1 MSTTSP
7 GARANPAVARGSKIN
22 LRPPD
27 PELKARLEGL
37 GYKVSTIGA
46 QGCDLVL
53 VAPGSTDEQRSV
65 AQQRAKAANIPVMEA
80 TELLAQLELLAAA
93 GTAPVVELPRREAVE
108 ITDTHVRILDVTLP
122 RRNLQDPRV
131 PPPQSFRHLCF
142 DEALL
147 KAARTVA
154 QAALH
159 GVPAVLEGET
169 ATAKTTAILWVAH
182 LIGQPVVR
190 LNLNGQTDTSE
201 LVGRYV
207 PAGDFGEWNLSEMS
221 HHSDILEAET
231 RLVIER
237 AMEEKRPLSWVER
250 VAIAANERMP
260 VVSWRFQEGTIP
272 QAMRHGWWVI
282 LDEMNLAEPQVLERL
297 NPVLEVPA
305 TMVLSE
311 GSGTSFGPRGDVHV
325 DPHFR
330 LFGTMNPAEYA
341 GRSALSPA
349 FRDRWSIW
357 TFVRTPDDAALRAM
371 LRCLVHGDQP
381 EVVHKGI
388 AWQGRRAEAVYPSLV
403 EVPGIEDLLDRLAM
417 FHCSVNRAAGNGEA
431 GATIGRTR
439 RERYIFTRRTL
450 LATMRMFATELR
462 MLEPSELAER
472 ARGVLEDVIDRVYV
486 TRIQDDADRAAIL
499 TSLRA
504 AGLGG

>member
-1 MSTTSP
+1 MSTSKP
-7 GARANPAVARGSKIN
+7 VLARGSKIN

-27 PELKARLEGL
+27 PELKARLEAL

-46 QGCDLVL
+46 TGCDLVL
-53 VAPGSTDEQRSV
+53 IAPGCSDEQRAS
-65 AQQRAKAANIPVMEA
+65 AQQRAQAAAVPVMEA
-80 TELLAQLELLAAA
+80 ADLFAQLELLASA
-93 GTAPVVELPRREAVE
+93 GSAPVAELPRREAVE
-108 ITDTHVRILDVTLP
+108 VSDTHVRILDVTLP
-122 RRNLQDPRV
+122 RRNVNDPRV
-131 PPPQSFRHLCF
+131 PPPQTFRHLCF

-207 PAGDFGEWNLSEMS
+207 PAGDFGEWNLDEMS
-221 HHSDILEAET
+221 DHADILEAET

-237 AMEEKRPLSWVER
+237 ALDEKRPLSWMER

-260 VVSWRFQEGTIP
+260 VVSWRFQEGTVP
-272 QAMRHGWWVI
+272 QAMRNGWWII

-297 NPVLEVPA
+297 NPVLEVPS
-305 TMVLSE
+305 TLMLSE
-311 GSGTSFGPRGDVHV
+311 GGGTSFGPRGDVQV

-371 LRCLVHGDQP
+371 LRCLVYGEQP
-381 EVVHKGI
+381 EVHHKGI
-388 AWQGRRAEAVYPSLV
+388 AWRSTRAEAVHPGLV
-403 EVPGIEDLLDRLAM
+403 EVPGIDDLLDRLAT
-417 FHCSVNRAAGNGEA
+417 FHCSVNRAAGNGDA
-431 GATIGRTR
+431 GASIGRTR

-450 LATMRMFATELR
+450 LATMRMFATEVRL
-462 MLEPSELAER
+462 LDPSELAER

-499 TSLRA
+499 TALRA